1 MKKFFNIN
9 LILGVILTFSSPII
23 YLLSNKNI
31 DYAWYFGVFIYF
43 VFLLILFIGGLVNLI
58 IGFGNVYPTFKT
70 ITRKIVL
77 SAPFQLIIWLSTGF
91 IFGILNDSIFPSLF
105 VGFMIFLLRKR
116 IY

>member
-9 LILGVILTFSSPII
+9 LILGVIFTFSSPII

-31 DYAWYFGVFIYF
+31 DYAWYFGVFLYF
-43 VFLLILFIGGLVNLI
+43 VFLLSLFIGGLVNLI

-77 SAPFQLIIWLSTGF
+77 SAPFQLMIWLSTGF
-91 IFGILNDSIFPSLF
+91 VFGFLNDGIFLGVFGGF
-105 VGFMIFLLRKR
+105 VIFLLRKR